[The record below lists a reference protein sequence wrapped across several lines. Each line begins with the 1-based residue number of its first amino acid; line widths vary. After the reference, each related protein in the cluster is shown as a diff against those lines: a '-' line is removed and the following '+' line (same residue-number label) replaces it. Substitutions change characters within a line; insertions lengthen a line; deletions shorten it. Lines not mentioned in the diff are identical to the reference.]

1 MNAAVIIGIGVAL
14 LSSMAGL
21 WLAFDACK
29 RRRIERQLAA
39 VLPAAAARPQTL
51 SLRRAQVRTKWQLF
65 HRLINYDPG
74 IVYTIRPIYALLMGG
89 IAFIAISYVGTTFL
103 GFAPPTVTLAA
114 AAAGLLVTR
123 SLLGWQQR
131 RFANRLFQQLPD
143 VVELITSTVK
153 AGLPVAEAFRVVAHD
168 MPQPTAG
175 QFELVLKELALGSQ
189 PEDALYGIYH
199 RTHVT
204 EYSMFAVT
212 MAVQTKSGGSLAE
225 TLKILGDTV
234 RQRVGLAGRAKAL
247 AGEVIFS
254 ARALTAAPFVVGG
267 LMYLL
272 NPRMMTLLFTDH
284 TGRMML
290 AYAGTS
296 VTLGALVIQWM
307 IRRGTTL

>member
-1 MNAAVIIGIGVAL
+1 MGAAAIIGVILL
-14 LSSMAGL
+14 LSLVAL
-21 WLAFDACK
+21 WLAFDGCK

-39 VLPAAAARPQTL
+39 VLPAVITGPEPL
-51 SLRRAQVRTKWQLF
+51 SLRRAQVKEKWRFF

-74 IVYTIRPIYALLMGG
+74 IVYAVRPIYTVP
-89 IAFIAISYVGTTFL
+89 IAAIVFFAIFYVGTAFL
-103 GFAPPTVTLAA
+103 GFAPSSVTLVA
-114 AAAGLLVTR
+114 AAAGLLVIR

-131 RFANRLFQQLPD
+131 RFANGLFQQLPD

-153 AGLPVAEAFRVVAHD
+153 AGLPVAEAFRVVARD

-212 MAVQTKSGGSLAE
+212 VAVQTKSGGSLAE

-272 NPRMMTLLFTDH
+272 NPRMMTLLFTDP

-290 AYAGTS
+290 AYAGAS
-296 VTLGALVIQWM
+296 VIMGALVIQWM
-307 IRRGTTL
+307 IRRGTAL

>member
-1 MNAAVIIGIGVAL
+1 MNAVAIIGMVL

-21 WLAFDACK
+21 WLAFDGCK

-39 VLPAAAARPQTL
+39 VLPAPTVGHQPL
-51 SLRRAQVRTKWQLF
+51 SLRRAQVQEKWRLL

-74 IVYTIRPIYALLMGG
+74 IVYAIRPLYTLP
-89 IAFIAISYVGTTFL
+89 IAAIVFFAIFYVGTGFL
-103 GFAPPTVTLAA
+103 GFVPSSVTVVA
-114 AAAGLLVTR
+114 AAAGLLAIR

-131 RFANRLFQQLPD
+131 RFANGLFQQLPD

-153 AGLPVAEAFRVVAHD
+153 AGLPVAEAFRVVARD

-189 PEDALYGIYH
+189 AEDALYGVYH

-212 MAVQTKSGGSLAE
+212 VAVQTKSGGSLAE

-272 NPRMMTLLFTDH
+272 NPRMMTLLFTDY

-296 VTLGALVIQWM
+296 VVIGALVIQWM
-307 IRRGTTL
+307 IRRGTAL

>member
-1 MNAAVIIGIGVAL
+1 MGAAAIIGVILL
-14 LSSMAGL
+14 LSLVAL
-21 WLAFDACK
+21 WLAFDGCK

-39 VLPAAAARPQTL
+39 VLPAVITGPEPL
-51 SLRRAQVRTKWQLF
+51 SLRRAQVKEKWRLL

-74 IVYTIRPIYALLMGG
+74 IVYAVRPIHTVP
-89 IAFIAISYVGTTFL
+89 IAAIVFFAIFYVGTAFL
-103 GFAPPTVTLAA
+103 GFAPSSVTLVA
-114 AAAGLLVTR
+114 AAAGLLVIR

-131 RFANRLFQQLPD
+131 RFANGLFQQLPD

-153 AGLPVAEAFRVVAHD
+153 AGLPVAEAFRVVARD

-212 MAVQTKSGGSLAE
+212 VAVQTKSGGSLAE

-272 NPRMMTLLFTDH
+272 NPRMMTLLFTDP

-290 AYAGTS
+290 AYAGAS
-296 VTLGALVIQWM
+296 VIMGALVIQWM
-307 IRRGTTL
+307 IRRGTAL

>member
-1 MNAAVIIGIGVAL
+1 MFVGVVIGMVL
-14 LSSMAGL
+14 LSSMAGV

-39 VLPAAAARPQTL
+39 VLPAAVAGPQQL
-51 SLRRAQVRTKWQLF
+51 SLRRVQVRTKWQFF

-74 IVYTIRPIYALLMGG
+74 IVYAIRPLYTLP
-89 IAFIAISYVGTTFL
+89 IAAVAFLAILYVGNNFL
-103 GFAPPTVTLAA
+103 GFGRSSVTLVA

-131 RFANRLFQQLPD
+131 NFANRLFQQLPD

-153 AGLPVAEAFRVVAHD
+153 AGLPVAEAFRVVAQE

-175 QFELVLKELALGSQ
+175 QFELVLKELALGGQ
-189 PEDALYGIYH
+189 PEDALYGVYH

-212 MAVQTKSGGSLAE
+212 VAVQTKSGGSLAE

-272 NPRMMTLLFTDH
+272 NPRMTTLLFTDP
-284 TGRMML
+284 TGRVML
-290 AYAGTS
+290 AYAVTS
-296 VTLGALVIQWM
+296 VILGALVIQWM

>member
-1 MNAAVIIGIGVAL
+1 MGAVIIGVVL
-14 LSSMAGL
+14 LSLIAGL
-21 WLAFDACK
+21 WLAFDGYK

-39 VLPAAAARPQTL
+39 VLPTVATGPEPL
-51 SLRRAQVRTKWQLF
+51 SLRRAQIKTKWQVL

-74 IVYTIRPIYALLMGG
+74 IVYTIRPLYTLP
-89 IAFIAISYVGTTFL
+89 IAAIVFCAISYIGIGIL
-103 GFAPPTVTLAA
+103 GFAPSSITLVA
-114 AAAGLLVTR
+114 AAAGLLITR

-153 AGLPVAEAFRVVAHD
+153 AGLPVAEAFWVVARD

-189 PEDALYGIYH
+189 PEEALYGVYH
-199 RTHVT
+199 RTHVA

-212 MAVQTKSGGSLAE
+212 VAVQTKSGGSLAE

-254 ARALTAAPFVVGG
+254 ARALTAAPFIVGG

-272 NPRMMTLLFTDH
+272 NSRMLALLFTDT

-290 AYAGTS
+290 AYAVTS
-296 VTLGALVIQWM
+296 VITGALVIQWM
-307 IRRGTTL
+307 IRRETTL